1 MKALVLSG
9 ISQGPWREGR
19 GGSRGGESPKDA
31 VMGGDTRQPGDRDGE
46 MKEGSS
52 KGSQSANVETLFHA
66 SRRQGVPDDIPG
78 P

>member
-19 GGSRGGESPKDA
+19 GGSRGGESPKD
-31 VMGGDTRQPGDRDGE
+31 VVTGGDTRQPGDREGE

-52 KGSQSANVETLFHA
+52 
-66 SRRQGVPDDIPG
+66 
-78 P
+78 